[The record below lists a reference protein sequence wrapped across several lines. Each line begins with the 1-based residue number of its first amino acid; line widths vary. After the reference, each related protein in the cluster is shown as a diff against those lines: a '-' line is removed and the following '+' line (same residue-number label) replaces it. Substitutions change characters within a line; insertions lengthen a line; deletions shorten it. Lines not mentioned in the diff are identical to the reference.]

1 MRYKRVF
8 NNVILVVCLTSCFF
22 VFGSSILFA
31 GDPGKLV
38 MDTIDKGLVV
48 LKEPS
53 LKGNDKVN
61 ERRQKL
67 WETISHIFNF
77 EEMSKRALGQH
88 WKKRSDEEK
97 KEFVGLF
104 TNILKDAYIGKTDA
118 YSGEKVVIISEKQD
132 KNYATVQTRFITNT
146 GTEISVDYN
155 MHNNPGR
162 WTIYDV
168 IIEGVSLV
176 NNYRSQFN
184 NILIKSSYKE
194 LIQKIKAKQSK
205 EETSTK

>member
-1 MRYKRVF
+1 MKYRKITSAICIGVF
-8 NNVILVVCLTSCFF
+8 SLTCMPP
-22 VFGSSILFA
+22 LLWA
-31 GDPGKLV
+31 GEPGKLL
-38 MDTIDKGLVV
+38 METIDKGFAI
-48 LKEPS
+48 LKDPS
-53 LKGNDKVN
+53 LKRDEKVQ
-61 ERRQKL
+61 ERRQML
-67 WETISHIFNF
+67 WKEISPVFNF
-77 EEMSKRALGQH
+77 EEMSKRSLGQH
-88 WKKRSDEEK
+88 WKSRTPEEK
-97 KEFVGLF
+97 KEFVELF
-104 TNILKDAYIGKTDA
+104 TNILKDAYIGKTDT

-194 LIQKIKAKQSK
+194 LIQKIKDKKSK

>member
-8 NNVILVVCLTSCFF
+8 NNMTLVVCITSCFF
-22 VFGSSILFA
+22 VFGNSILFA

-88 WKKRSDEEK
+88 WKKRNDEEK

-118 YSGEKVVIISEKQD
+118 YSGEKVILMKERVD
-132 KNYATVQTRFITNT
+132 KEYATVQTKFILNT
-146 GTEISVDYN
+146 GSELVVDYN
-155 MHNNPGR
+155 MLNNSGE
-162 WTIYDV
+162 WKIYDV

-184 NILIKSSYKE
+184 SILIKSTYNELVQRIKE
-194 LIQKIKAKQSK
+194 KKANG
-205 EETSTK
+205 

>member
-8 NNVILVVCLTSCFF
+8 NNVILVVCITSCFF

-31 GDPGKLV
+31 GDPGKLIMETV
-38 MDTIDKGLVV
+38 DKGLVV

-61 ERRQKL
+61 ELRQKL
-67 WETISHIFNF
+67 WEAISPIFNF

-118 YSGEKVVIISEKQD
+118 YSGEKVILMKERVD
-132 KNYATVQTRFITNT
+132 KEYATVQTKFILNT
-146 GTEISVDYN
+146 GSEVVVDYN
-155 MHNNPGR
+155 MLNNSGE
-162 WTIYDV
+162 WKIYDV

-184 NILIKSSYKE
+184 SILIKSTYNELVQRIKE
-194 LIQKIKAKQSK
+194 KKANG
-205 EETSTK
+205 

>member
-22 VFGSSILFA
+22 VFGSSIFFA

-118 YSGEKVVIISEKQD
+118 YSGEKVILMKERVD
-132 KNYATVQTRFITNT
+132 KEYATVQAKFILNT
-146 GTEISVDYN
+146 DSEVVVDYN
-155 MHNNPGR
+155 MLNNSGE
-162 WTIYDV
+162 WKIYDV

-184 NILIKSSYKE
+184 SILIKSTYNELVQRIKE
-194 LIQKIKAKQSK
+194 KKANG
-205 EETSTK
+205 

>member
-8 NNVILVVCLTSCFF
+8 NNVILVVCITSSFF

-38 MDTIDKGLVV
+38 METIDKGLVV
-48 LKEPS
+48 LKEPL

-67 WETISHIFNF
+67 WETISPIFNF

-118 YSGEKVVIISEKQD
+118 YSGEKVILIKERVD
-132 KNYATVQTRFITNT
+132 KEYATVQTKFILNT
-146 GTEISVDYN
+146 GSELVVDYN
-155 MHNNPGR
+155 MLNNSGE
-162 WTIYDV
+162 WKIYDV

-184 NILIKSSYKE
+184 SILIKSTYNELVQRIKE
-194 LIQKIKAKQSK
+194 KKANG
-205 EETSTK
+205 

>member
-8 NNVILVVCLTSCFF
+8 NNVILVVCMTSYFF

-31 GDPGKLV
+31 DDPGKLV

-67 WETISHIFNF
+67 WETISPIFNF

-88 WKKRSDEEK
+88 WKKRNDEEK

-118 YSGEKVVIISEKQD
+118 YSGEKVILMKERVD
-132 KNYATVQTRFITNT
+132 KEYATVQTKFILNT
-146 GTEISVDYN
+146 GSELVVDYN
-155 MHNNPGR
+155 MLNNSGE
-162 WTIYDV
+162 WKIYDV

-184 NILIKSSYKE
+184 SILIKSTYNELVQRIKE
-194 LIQKIKAKQSK
+194 KKANG
-205 EETSTK
+205 

>member
-8 NNVILVVCLTSCFF
+8 NNVILVVCITSSFF

-38 MDTIDKGLVV
+38 METIDKGLVV

-67 WETISHIFNF
+67 WETISPIFNF

-118 YSGEKVVIISEKQD
+118 YSGEKVILMKERVD
-132 KNYATVQTRFITNT
+132 KEYATVQTKFILNT
-146 GTEISVDYN
+146 GSELVVDYN
-155 MHNNPGR
+155 MLNNSGE
-162 WTIYDV
+162 WKIYDV

-184 NILIKSSYKE
+184 SILIKSTYNELVQRIKE
-194 LIQKIKAKQSK
+194 KKANG
-205 EETSTK
+205 

>member
-8 NNVILVVCLTSCFF
+8 NNMTLVVCITSCFF

-88 WKKRSDEEK
+88 WKKRNDEEK

-118 YSGEKVVIISEKQD
+118 YSGEKVILMKERVD
-132 KNYATVQTRFITNT
+132 KEYATVQTKFILNT
-146 GTEISVDYN
+146 GSELVVDYN
-155 MHNNPGR
+155 MLNNSGE
-162 WTIYDV
+162 WKIYDV

-184 NILIKSSYKE
+184 SILIKSTYNELVQRIKE
-194 LIQKIKAKQSK
+194 KKANG
-205 EETSTK
+205 

>member
-8 NNVILVVCLTSCFF
+8 NNVILVVCMTSYFF

-38 MDTIDKGLVV
+38 MYTIDKGLVL

-67 WETISHIFNF
+67 WETISPIFNF

-118 YSGEKVVIISEKQD
+118 YSGEKVILMKERVD
-132 KNYATVQTRFITNT
+132 KEYATVQTKFILNT
-146 GTEISVDYN
+146 GSELVVDYN
-155 MHNNPGR
+155 MLNNSGE
-162 WTIYDV
+162 WKIYDV

-184 NILIKSSYKE
+184 SILIKSTYNELVQRIKE
-194 LIQKIKAKQSK
+194 KKANG
-205 EETSTK
+205 

>member
-67 WETISHIFNF
+67 WETISPIFNF

-118 YSGEKVVIISEKQD
+118 YSGEKVILMKERVD
-132 KNYATVQTRFITNT
+132 KEYATVQAKFILNT
-146 GTEISVDYN
+146 DSEVVVDYN
-155 MHNNPGR
+155 MLNNSGE
-162 WTIYDV
+162 WKIYDV

-184 NILIKSSYKE
+184 SILIKSTYNELVKRIKE
-194 LIQKIKAKQSK
+194 KKANG
-205 EETSTK
+205 

>member
-8 NNVILVVCLTSCFF
+8 NNVMLVVCITSSFF

-38 MDTIDKGLVV
+38 METIDKGLVV

-67 WETISHIFNF
+67 WETISPIFNF

-118 YSGEKVVIISEKQD
+118 YSGEKVILIKERVD
-132 KNYATVQTRFITNT
+132 KEYATVQTKFILNT
-146 GTEISVDYN
+146 GSELVVDYN
-155 MHNNPGR
+155 MLNNSGE
-162 WTIYDV
+162 WKIYDV

-184 NILIKSSYKE
+184 SILIKSTYNELVQRIKE
-194 LIQKIKAKQSK
+194 KKANG
-205 EETSTK
+205 

>member
-8 NNVILVVCLTSCFF
+8 NNMTLVVCITSCFF
-22 VFGSSILFA
+22 VFGNSILFA

-67 WETISHIFNF
+67 WETISPIFNF

-88 WKKRSDEEK
+88 WKKRNDEEK

-118 YSGEKVVIISEKQD
+118 YSGEKVILMKERVD
-132 KNYATVQTRFITNT
+132 KEYATVQAKFILNT
-146 GTEISVDYN
+146 DSEVVVDYN
-155 MHNNPGR
+155 MLNNSGE
-162 WTIYDV
+162 WKIYDV

-184 NILIKSSYKE
+184 SILIKSTYNELVKRIKE
-194 LIQKIKAKQSK
+194 KKANG
-205 EETSTK
+205 

>member
-1 MRYKRVF
+1 MLSLAF
-8 NNVILVVCLTSCFF
+8 ISPLLW
-22 VFGSSILFA
+22 A
-31 GDPGKLV
+31 GEPGKLL
-38 MDTIDKGLVV
+38 METIDKGFAI
-48 LKEPS
+48 LKDPS
-53 LKGNDKVN
+53 LKGDEKTQ

-67 WETISHIFNF
+67 WEEISPIFNF

-88 WKKRSDEEK
+88 WKSRTPEEK
-97 KEFVGLF
+97 KEFVELF
-104 TNILKDAYIGKTDA
+104 TNIMKDAYIGKTDT

-132 KNYATVQTRFITNT
+132 KKYATVQTKIITNK

-155 MHNNPGR
+155 MLNNPGG

-194 LIQKIKAKQSK
+194 LIQKIKAKQS
-205 EETSTK
+205 